1 MIEELAVPQNLATQV
16 GGVKPKTL
24 VNRHFPRPIFIGMI
38 QFQHV
43 AKRYAADLSA
53 LDDINLEIHRGELV
67 LLSGASGAGKS
78 TLLKLVYR
86 EEEPSAGK
94 ILVEGRN
101 LQSFNGRAVA
111 KLRRKVGLVF
121 QEFKLLANLSALENI
136 ALAAEIAGTARK
148 AARARAEQLLG
159 ELGLASR
166 RHAKPDGLSG
176 GEQQRVAV
184 ARALVNRPALILAD
198 EPTGNLDGTAAAETL
213 RLFKDLR
220 QQDSTIVI
228 ASHDDRFFKEIASR
242 MVHLEKGRIVA
253 DTAGSGAVEGRL

>member
-1 MIEELAVPQNLATQV
+1 MIEELGVFKNLTTGV

-24 VNRHFPRPIFIGMI
+24 VNRDFPSRIFIGMI

-43 AKRYAADLSA
+43 AKRYAPDLRA
-53 LDDINLEIHRGELV
+53 LDDINLEIHKGELV

-78 TLLKLVYR
+78 TFLKLVYR
-86 EEEPSAGK
+86 EEEPSSGK
-94 ILVEGRN
+94 ILVEGQD
-101 LQSFNGRAVA
+101 LQSLDGRGVA
-111 KLRRKVGLVF
+111 RLRRRVGLVF

-136 ALAAEIAGTARK
+136 ALAAEIAGTANK
-148 AARARAEQLLG
+148 AAQARAEQLLG

-198 EPTGNLDGTAAAETL
+198 EPTGNLDGAAAAETL
-213 RLFKDLR
+213 RLFEDIRK
-220 QQDSTIVI
+220 QDGTIVI
-228 ASHDDRFFKEIASR
+228 ASHDENLFRVIASR
-242 MVHLEKGRIVA
+242 VIHLEQGRIVA
-253 DTAGSGAVEGRL
+253 DTAGSGAAEWRL